1 MGDRVGSFP
10 DSGRFKGVFRGGAES
25 EQVFEV
31 IGLEEVAD
39 FLVRFFLIFSQFI
52 HLTKNEDWGAIF
64 LAVLP
69 KLPVMPMTF
78 RWNNLR
84 NTIR

>member
-1 MGDRVGSFP
+1 MGDRIGSFP

-25 EQVFEV
+25 EQGFEA

-64 LAVLP
+64 LARKTKQGRKRSENGVG
-69 KLPVMPMTF
+69 VSVV
-78 RWNNLR
+78 
-84 NTIR
+84 